1 MEILLLLFQLVVLVR
16 SGLVSCLSC
25 LYYTARSHLN
35 DYYTAY
41 KPQRAPMNHRISKK
55 KRKESNIKK
64 ERKKI
69 RHGHTHWELNAQCV
83 WMRIERR
90 QVPLP
95 ASARCVCVCVRT
107 AIAVAIIKSSPLP
120 PLQPPHQPSPRRTF
134 QRPAPTPLLVS
145 QLLTLRDR
153 TGSQLSVCILLLFLF
168 FLAVIFFFMPTNNN
182 TGS

>member
-95 ASARCVCVCVRT
+95 ASARCVCVCACVRLLR
-107 AIAVAIIKSSPLP
+107 SPSLN
-120 PLQPPHQPSPRRTF
+120 PPHCLPCNHLINLRLVVPSSGPPRR
-134 QRPAPTPLLVS
+134 PSSSVS
-145 QLLTLRDR
+145 
-153 TGSQLSVCILLLFLF
+153 F
-168 FLAVIFFFMPTNNN
+168 
-182 TGS
+182 